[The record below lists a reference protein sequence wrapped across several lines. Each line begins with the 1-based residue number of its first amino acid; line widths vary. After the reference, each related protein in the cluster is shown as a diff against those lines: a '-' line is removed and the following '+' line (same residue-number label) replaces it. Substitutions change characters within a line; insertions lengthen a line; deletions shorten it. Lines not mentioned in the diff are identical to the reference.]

1 MVGGG
6 GKMAELMLLSEIADP
21 TRFFTDNLL
30 SPEDWGARSEARGE
44 GAGCGR
50 RGARGAQE
58 GRRGWARKAG
68 WTPSPASAAGA
79 AGLLSSRGAG
89 GGMAVASR
97 GRERGAAP
105 GSGDRGWEPGV
116 CGSASGRAVGLALP
130 SQWGM
135 EPGLTL
141 ARVSSA
147 DSTLYSGLD
156 EVAEEQT
163 QLFRC
168 LEQDVPVLLPRRFSC
183 NPWWWEGHPKLGV
196 ISKPELTLLLL
207 DPNIA
212 RRKSSFNIVQLEQA
226 FFQRCTRTS
235 QPALSRHF

>member
-44 GAGCGR
+44 GEGCGQR
-50 RGARGAQE
+50 RARGARE

-68 WTPSPASAAGA
+68 RTPSPASAAGA
-79 AGLLSSRGAG
+79 AGFLPSRGAG
-89 GGMAVASR
+89 GGMTVASR
-97 GRERGAAP
+97 GRERGTAP
-105 GSGDRGWEPGV
+105 GSGDRGWAPWGVWLSEWAGGGSGPAEPMGNGAQADT
-116 CGSASGRAVGLALP
+116 CAGLL
-130 SQWGM
+130 
-135 EPGLTL
+135 
-141 ARVSSA
+141 A

-156 EVAEEQT
+156 EVAEEHT

-168 LEQDVPVLLPRRFSC
+168 LEQDVPVLLPLRFSC

-196 ISKPELTLLLL
+196 ISKPKLTPLLL

-212 RRKSSFNIVQLEQA
+212 RRKSSFNIVYLEQA

>member
-1 MVGGG
+1 MGEEGWAD
-6 GKMAELMLLSEIADP
+6 AEPSVCG
-21 TRFFTDNLL
+21 RR
-30 SPEDWGARSEARGE
+30 SGALVFP
-44 GAGCGR
+44 GCGR
-50 RGARGAQE
+50 RDDRGLPREGARGCPGVGGQGLGAW
-58 GRRGWARKAG
+58 GVWLSKWAG
-68 WTPSPASAAGA
+68 GGSGPAEPMGNGAGA
-79 AGLLSSRGAG
+79 DPRAGLL
-89 GGMAVASR
+89 
-97 GRERGAAP
+97 
-105 GSGDRGWEPGV
+105 
-116 CGSASGRAVGLALP
+116 
-130 SQWGM
+130 
-135 EPGLTL
+135 
-141 ARVSSA
+141 A

-226 FFQRCTRTS
+226 FFQRCTLTS
-235 QPALSRHF
+235 QPALSWHF

>member
-50 RGARGAQE
+50 RGARE

-68 WTPSPASAAGA
+68 RTPSPASAAGA
-79 AGLLSSRGAG
+79 AGLLPSRGAG
-89 GGMAVASR
+89 GRMTVASR
-97 GRERGAAP
+97 GRKRGAAP
-105 GSGDRGWEPGV
+105 GSGDRGWAPWGVWLSEWAGGGSGPAEPMGN
-116 CGSASGRAVGLALP
+116 GAGADTRAGLL
-130 SQWGM
+130 
-135 EPGLTL
+135 
-141 ARVSSA
+141 A

-183 NPWWWEGHPKLGV
+183 KPWWWEGHPKLGV
-196 ISKPELTLLLL
+196 FPKPELTLLLL
-207 DPNIA
+207 DPNNA
-212 RRKSSFNIVQLEQA
+212 RRKSSFNIV
-226 FFQRCTRTS
+226 
-235 QPALSRHF
+235 

>member
-44 GAGCGR
+44 GAGCSRRGGPRRAGRPQRVGEEGWSDAEPSVCGR
-50 RGARGAQE
+50 RSGALAFPGC
-58 GRRGWARKAG
+58 GRK
-68 WTPSPASAAGA
+68 
-79 AGLLSSRGAG
+79 
-89 GGMAVASR
+89 
-97 GRERGAAP
+97 RGAAP
-105 GSGDRGWEPGV
+105 RSGDRGWAPWGVWLSEWAGGGSGPAEPMGN
-116 CGSASGRAVGLALP
+116 GAGADTRAGLL
-130 SQWGM
+130 
-135 EPGLTL
+135 
-141 ARVSSA
+141 A

-183 NPWWWEGHPKLGV
+183 KPWWWEGHPKLGV
-196 ISKPELTLLLL
+196 FPEPELTLLLL
-207 DPNIA
+207 DPNNA
-212 RRKSSFNIVQLEQA
+212 RRKSSFNIV
-226 FFQRCTRTS
+226 
-235 QPALSRHF
+235 